1 MKFYKFYATDYEDIV
16 DISKNIWDG
25 NDYLP
30 NVFHKWV
37 DEKDGCFLGLVLNN
51 KVVAVGKY
59 TVLKDK
65 QGWLEGLRVHCD
77 YRGRQF
83 AHAIS
88 DLLFNKA
95 REDLRSGK
103 ITNIAMC
110 THKDTTASIK
120 MMEAKNFKLD
130 QSCLIV
136 FKEYDSIKDKNLD
149 LNDYKIEKWNIS
161 YQEFKNLDYFKKSN
175 NKITYGFT
183 FYNMC
188 EEIYDE
194 LVKDNCLVLIN
205 GYRCIVKVKGSPA
218 ITCIDNTIDGINTA
232 TNYCLLKHKTF
243 EAEIYIANVYEDLI
257 KDLSKN
263 EYISLTNFEDDC
275 LYYVYKEQ

>member
-1 MKFYKFYATDYEDIV
+1 MNYKKLTHEDYEDIV

-30 NVFHKWV
+30 QVFHKWV

-65 QGWLEGLRVHCD
+65 QGWLEGLRVHTD
-77 YRGRQF
+77 YRGRQY
-83 AHAIS
+83 AHAIC
-88 DLLFNKA
+88 DLLFNMA
-95 REDLRSGK
+95 REELRDGK

-110 THKDTTASIK
+110 THKDTIASIK
-120 MMEAKNFKLD
+120 MMEAKNFKLE

-136 FKEYDSIKDKNLD
+136 FKEYDSIKDKNID
-149 LNDYKIEKWNIS
+149 LNDYKVENWSIS
-161 YQEFKNLDYFKKSN
+161 YEDFRNLDYFKSAN

-183 FYNMC
+183 FYNVC

-194 LVKDNCLVLIN
+194 LVRENCLVLVN
-205 GYRCIVKVKGSPA
+205 GHRCIVKMKGSPS
-218 ITCIDNTIDGINTA
+218 ITCIDNTFEGINDA
-232 TNYCLLKHKTF
+232 TNYYLLKHKTQ
-243 EAEIYIANVYEDLI
+243 EAEVYITNPYDELI
-257 KDLSKN
+257 KNLRAS
-263 EYISLTNFEDDC
+263 EYISLSNFEDDC
-275 LYYVYKEQ
+275 LYYVYIE